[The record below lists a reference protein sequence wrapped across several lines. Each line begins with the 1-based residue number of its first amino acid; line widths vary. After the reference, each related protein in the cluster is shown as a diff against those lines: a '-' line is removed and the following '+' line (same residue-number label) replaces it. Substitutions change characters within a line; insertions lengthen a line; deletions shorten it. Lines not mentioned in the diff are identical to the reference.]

1 MWLGETLMETNG
13 KIIMGALKEC
23 MDRSDIED
31 VFGKFNIDDKQER
44 INYLLEVM
52 GDAEMFYSIGSPS
65 LEQRYE
71 LVVQMFLT
79 MTWKYDD

>member
-1 MWLGETLMETNG
+1 METSG

>member
-1 MWLGETLMETNG
+1 METNG